1 MGFQNQATGMLIAR
15 GRIGSHLFRVRR
27 TLSFMIWV
35 HRARRISKWTR
46 LLGYLVVATGW
57 GCVVHGGERPN
68 ILWIVGENLCLDL
81 GVYGM
86 DNVKTPNLDGLAA
99 RGQRYTNVYSTSP
112 VCAPSRSAFMVGM
125 YATTTDTHHMRSH
138 RDDDYRLPE
147 GVRSITHRLSDV
159 GYVTGNIKTM
169 GGRRVGTGKLDLN
182 FVNEGP
188 LYHTNDWGEIQKAHR
203 NGRPF
208 FAMINCVENEYDIYD
223 RQTYKYDRV
232 PWDGEEQH
240 PQVATPDNVTPPPYY
255 PDHPITRDEW
265 SRYLNSVSG
274 MDLRIGWILEQL
286 EEDGMTEDTIVVF
299 FGDNGR
305 MEPRGIHWLWDS
317 GIHVPLI
324 IAYPNTMEAP
334 EGYAPG
340 GVNDDV
346 VSLIDLNPT
355 TLAMA
360 GVDKPF
366 GMQAR
371 RFLGADRDPA
381 RRFAFSARDRI
392 DETQL
397 RMRSVRGA
405 RYHYIRN
412 FSEGQ
417 GFAALN
423 RYKEKCFRIKPLMRE
438 LLSAGK
444 LEGAPLE
451 LMQPMPEESLYDTFA
466 DPHEIHNLAG
476 SAEPEH
482 QAILREMRA
491 ALDTWMVETGDR
503 GVFPEAEDVVAPFLP
518 EMEAW
523 FGTPEWAK

>member
-1 MGFQNQATGMLIAR
+1 MSSTSATMQLSPSLCGLLLLAL
-15 GRIGSHLFRVRR
+15 S
-27 TLSFMIWV
+27 TLSLP
-35 HRARRISKWTR
+35 AND
-46 LLGYLVVATGW
+46 
-57 GCVVHGGERPN
+57 RPN

-81 GVYGM
+81 GIYGM
-86 DNVKTPNLDGLAA
+86 ENVETPNLDALAE

-125 YATTTDTHHMRSH
+125 YATTTDMHHMRSH

-147 GVRSITHRLSDV
+147 GVRPITHRLSDA
-159 GYVTGNIKTM
+159 GYLTANLKTI
-169 GGRRVGTGKLDLN
+169 GDRRVGTGKLDLN

-188 LYHTNDWGEIQKAHR
+188 LYHTGDWAQLQKAHR

-208 FAMINCVENEYDIYD
+208 FAMINCVENEYNIYD
-223 RQTYKYDRV
+223 RKTYTYDRV

-240 PQVATPDNVTPPPYY
+240 PQIATPDKVTPPPYY
-255 PDHPITRDEW
+255 PDHPVTRDEW

-274 MDLRIGWILEQL
+274 MDIRIGWILEQL
-286 EEDGMTEDTIVVF
+286 EKDGMADNTIVIF

-305 MEPRGIHWLWDS
+305 MEPRGIHWLWDT

-324 IAYPNTMEAP
+324 IAYPEGVTAP
-334 EGYAPG
+334 IGYEKG
-340 GVNDDV
+340 GVNDEV
-346 VSLIDLNPT
+346 ISLIDINPT
-355 TLAMA
+355 TLFMA
-360 GVDKPF
+360 GMDKPF

-371 RFLGADRDPA
+371 RFLGDDHDPP
-381 RRFAFSARDRI
+381 RRYAFSARDRI

-397 RMRSVRGA
+397 RMRSVRGS

-412 FSEGQ
+412 FSQGEG
-417 GFAALN
+417 FSALN
-423 RYKEKCFRIKPLMRE
+423 RYKEKCFRIKPVMRE
-438 LLSAGK
+438 LLAAGE

-451 LMQPMPEESLYDTFA
+451 LMQPMPYESLYDTA
-466 DPHEIHNLAG
+466 EDPHEIYNL
-476 SAEPEH
+476 STSDSPEH

-491 ALDTWMVETGDR
+491 ALDTWMAETNDR
-503 GVFPEAEDVVAPFLP
+503 GGFPEPEEVVAPFLP